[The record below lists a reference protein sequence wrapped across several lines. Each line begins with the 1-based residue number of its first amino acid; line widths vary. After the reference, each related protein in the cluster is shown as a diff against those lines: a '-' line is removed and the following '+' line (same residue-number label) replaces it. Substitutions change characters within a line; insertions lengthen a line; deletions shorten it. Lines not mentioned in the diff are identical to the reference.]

1 MRKKA
6 EIKKYDANV
15 LDTIGKDGDLLSLTD
30 LWKIAG
36 SPKSKNPNDWLRQDI
51 ASELVNTVSGIL
63 NTVSNRIIKTKR
75 GKLGG
80 SYAHRQI
87 VLAYAKYLDPAL
99 HVLVNEVFFQRI
111 EEEKNP
117 DLIGQRYIK
126 AYKKRGKDN
135 KWISERLKSIDSRN
149 EFTKTLAAHG
159 VTGEGY
165 RNCTN
170 AIYEPLY
177 GGTASVVREKKGLIK
192 GQSVRDNM
200 SRQMSYLKNIKGGI
214 FTLTKGEIDKKDI
227 RGNGKCEVASR
238 RASRSVAN
246 ALIDHKK
253 YII

>member
-1 MRKKA
+1 MGEIRK
-6 EIKKYDANV
+6 YNANV
-15 LDTIGKDGDLLSLTD
+15 LDTIGRDGDLLSLTD

-36 SPKSKNPNDWLRQDI
+36 SPQGKDPAQWTRQEATLLLI
-51 ASELVNTVSGIL
+51 ETVSGIL
-63 NTVSNRIIKTKR
+63 NMCQNHIIKTKR
-75 GKLGG
+75 GKSGG

-87 VLAYAKYLDPAL
+87 ALAYAKYLDPAL
-99 HVLVNEVFFQRI
+99 HVLVNEVFFQHI

-117 DLIGQRYIK
+117 DLIGQRYIS
-126 AYKKRGKDN
+126 AYKKKGKDS

-149 EFTKTLAAHG
+149 GFTKTLASHG
-159 VTGEGY
+159 VTGEGF

-177 GGTASVVREKKGLIK
+177 GGTASVVREKKGLVK

-200 SRQMSYLKNIKGGI
+200 SRVELAAVGLAEALASD
-214 FTLTKGEIDKKDI
+214 EIEKKDI
-227 RGNGKCEVASR
+227 RGNGNCEITSR

-246 ALIDHKK
+246 ALIEHKK

>member
-51 ASELVNTVSGIL
+51 ESELVNTVSGIL

-87 VLAYAKYLDPAL
+87 ALAYAKYLDPAL

-200 SRQMSYLKNIKGGI
+200 SRVELAAVGLAEALASD
-214 FTLTKGEIDKKDI
+214 EIDKKDI